1 MGEMAGRE
9 VELEATKIA
18 HGGIS
23 VARLDGRVV
32 FVSDTIP
39 GEKVVARITDD
50 SKPSFWRAETIRV
63 LESSVHRQAHV
74 WAEASVDRDPEDRA
88 GGAEFGH
95 IVLGRQRERWHRLL
109 ERAGQ
114 PEYGNP
120 GPIDAAVTTL
130 NERCRPGARR
140 Q

>member
-1 MGEMAGRE
+1 MAGRE

-50 SKPSFWRAETIRV
+50 SKPSFWRAETVRV
-63 LESSVHRQAHV
+63 LDPSPHRQAHI
-74 WAEASVDRDPEDRA
+74 WAEAGVERDPDDRA

-95 IVLGRQRERWHRLL
+95 VTIAHQRVLKSEVL
-109 ERAGQ
+109 A
-114 PEYGNP
+114 EY
-120 GPIDAAVTTL
+120 L
-130 NERCRPGARR
+130 KKM
-140 Q
+140 